1 MKKRTERKKAFCGGL
16 HSRKARMH
24 VHLSKELRAKM
35 GVKMRSLLVNK
46 GDSVKVMRGDSKGKS
61 AKVARVSMVKGKVYL
76 EGISQRNRRGVES
89 LLPFEPSNL
98 MLMDIKDTP
107 FRKGILKGD

>member
-1 MKKRTERKKAFCGGL
+1 MKKRTERKNAFCGDI

-24 VHLSKELRAKM
+24 VHISKELRAKA

-46 GDSVKVMRGDSKGKS
+46 GDTVKVMRGDSRGKS
-61 AKVARVSMVKGKVYL
+61 AKVARVSMAKGKVYL
-76 EGISQRNRRGVES
+76 EGVSQRNRRGVES

-98 MLMDIKDTP
+98 VLTDMKDTP
-107 FRKGILKGD
+107 SRKGILKGA